1 MRRAVVIAS
10 AALVS
15 AAAVAAPGVASAD
28 PLPAGR
34 LSVLGSAR
42 NGTGGLADE
51 LGFGYAFGVE
61 AGYQPMGPTQR
72 VGWGASWSTQFSRYG
87 SGSARVA
94 DQLKMVEM
102 DLGLRARVVMGA
114 RRRLVLHV
122 GGGGA
127 LLRTNEPVV
136 VNRDRDQVGY
146 WGSAGVEFG
155 LWSFIFGVSMRYA
168 PIVDGSGTIGLQL
181 AVGRGT

>member
-1 MRRAVVIAS
+1 MRRAALLP
-10 AALVS
+10 AALV
-15 AAAVAAPGVASAD
+15 AVAVAAGAAAAD

-34 LSVLGSAR
+34 LSVLGGAR

-51 LGFGYAFGVE
+51 LGLGYVLGFE

-72 VGWGASWSTQFSRYG
+72 IGWGASWSTQFSWYG
-87 SGSARVA
+87 DGSARVA
-94 DQLKMVEM
+94 NQLAMVEM
-102 DLGLRARVVMGA
+102 DLGLRARAVMGA

-127 LLRTNEPVV
+127 LIRMNEPVV
-136 VNRDRDQVGY
+136 RDGDRNQVGP

-155 LWSFIFGVSMRYA
+155 LWSSIVGVSLRYGT
-168 PIVDGSGTIGLQL
+168 IIDGSGTIGLQL
-181 AVGRGT
+181 AVGRGR

>member
-1 MRRAVVIAS
+1 MRAAVVLG
-10 AALVS
+10 ALV
-15 AAAVAAPGVASAD
+15 AMTATTAMTAVAAAD
-28 PLPAGR
+28 DGLPTGR
-34 LSVLGSAR
+34 LSVLGSLR
-42 NGTGGLADE
+42 NGTGGLAEE
-51 LGFGYAFGVE
+51 LGLGYGFGLE

-87 SGSARVA
+87 AGSARVA
-94 DQLKMVEM
+94 DQLKMVEL
-102 DLGLRARVVMGA
+102 DLGVRARVVMGA

-127 LLRTNEPVV
+127 LLRLNEPVV
-136 VNRDRDQVGY
+136 RDGKRNEIGP

-155 LWSFIFGVSMRYA
+155 AVGFIWGISLRYA
-168 PIVDGSGTIGLQL
+168 TIVDGSGTIGLQL

>member
-1 MRRAVVIAS
+1 MRRVLAI
-10 AALVS
+10 
-15 AAAVAAPGVASAD
+15 AAVLALPANATAD

-34 LSVLGSAR
+34 LSVLAGAR

-51 LGFGYAFGVE
+51 LGLGYAIGFE

-72 VGWGASWSTQFSRYG
+72 IGWGASWSTQFSWYG
-87 SGSARVA
+87 DGSARVA
-94 DQLKMVEM
+94 DQLAMVEM

-127 LLRTNEPVV
+127 LIRLNEPVV
-136 VNRDRDQVGY
+136 RDGDRDQVGP
-146 WGSAGVEFG
+146 WGTAGVEFG
-155 LWSFIFGVSMRYA
+155 AVGFIWGVSMRYA
-168 PIVDGSGTIGLQL
+168 TIIDGSGTIGLQL
-181 AVGRGT
+181 AVGRGS

>member
-1 MRRAVVIAS
+1 MRPAIAL
-10 AALVS
+10 ALVALS
-15 AAAVAAPGVASAD
+15 ATATAAAAD

-34 LSVLGSAR
+34 LSVLGGIR
-42 NGTGGLADE
+42 QGTGGLADD
-51 LGFGYAFGVE
+51 LGLGYGVGLE

-87 SGSARVA
+87 KNSARVS

-114 RRRLVLHV
+114 RRRLVFHL

-127 LLRTNEPVV
+127 LLRLNEPVV
-136 VNRDRDQVGY
+136 TGGDRSQVGP
-146 WGSAGVEFG
+146 WGSAGLEFG
-155 LWSFIFGVSMRYA
+155 AVGFIWGVSLRYA
-168 PIVDGSGTIGLQL
+168 TIFEGSGTIGLQL

>member
-1 MRRAVVIAS
+1 MRL
-10 AALVS
+10 ALVLALVLATAS
-15 AAAVAAPGVASAD
+15 VASAE

-34 LSVLGSAR
+34 LSVIAGAR

-51 LGFGYAFGVE
+51 LGLGYAFGVE

-72 VGWGASWSTQFSRYG
+72 IGWGASWSTQFSRYG
-87 SGSARVA
+87 EGSARVA
-94 DQLKMVEM
+94 DQLKMVEI

-127 LLRTNEPVV
+127 LLRLNEPVV
-136 VNRDRDQVGY
+136 RDGDRDQVGP

-155 LWSFIFGVSMRYA
+155 AVGFIWGVSMRYA
-168 PIVDGSGTIGLQL
+168 TIIDGSGTIGLQL

>member
-1 MRRAVVIAS
+1 MRRA
-10 AALVS
+10 ALALLVL
-15 AAAVAAPGVASAD
+15 AAATAAAAAE

-34 LSVLGSAR
+34 LSVLGAVR
-42 NGTGGLADE
+42 TGTGGLADE
-51 LGFGYAFGVE
+51 LGLGYAFGVE

-72 VGWGASWSTQFSRYG
+72 IGWGASWSTQFSRYG
-87 SGSARVA
+87 SGSASVT
-94 DQLKMVEM
+94 DQLTMVEM

-127 LLRTNEPVV
+127 LLRLNEPVAV
-136 VNRDRDQVGY
+136 DGARDQVGP

-155 LWSFIFGVSMRYA
+155 LSGFIFGVSLRYA
-168 PIVDGSGTIGLQL
+168 TVEDGAGGTIGLQL
-181 AVGRGT
+181 AVGRGS